1 MLKRFL
7 ISVTCALFLLPTI
20 QASAQQSQGETQYI
34 SDDLFTFIHSGP
46 GRNYR
51 ILGSI
56 IAGSEVTVLR
66 TDSESNYVEIVDDK
80 DRTGWV
86 DGEFVSKQK
95 SLRELVPGLQQ
106 QLADAT
112 QSTSAQQSEND
123 SLRQQFSELQSQNNR
138 LTKQLKTL
146 EEQNADFSQKLD
158 AADQTAKMQWF
169 TRGGIVALI
178 SLILGVIV
186 AYLPKK
192 RRKSD
197 TWM

>member
-1 MLKRFL
+1 MNLTDIKELDSIDPF
-7 ISVTCALFLLPTI
+7 ALHREQFQLPVNKVYLDGNSLGAMTKGT
-20 QASAQQSQGETQYI
+20 ATRLQQVI
-34 SDDLFTFIHSGP
+34 
-46 GRNYR
+46 
-51 ILGSI
+51 
-56 IAGSEVTVLR
+56 
-66 TDSESNYVEIVDDK
+66 
-80 DRTGWV
+80 
-86 DGEFVSKQK
+86 
-95 SLRELVPGLQQ
+95 QQ

-112 QSTSAQQSEND
+112 QSTSAQQNEND

>member
-7 ISVTCALFLLPTI
+7 ISVTCALFLLPIT
-20 QASAQQSQGETQYI
+20 QASAQQPQGETQYI
-34 SDDLFTFIHSGP
+34 SDDLFTFLHSGP

-51 ILGSI
+51 ILGSV
-56 IAGSEVTVLR
+56 IAGAEVQVLR
-66 TDSESNYVEIVDDK
+66 TESDSNYVEIVDDK

-86 DGEFVSKQK
+86 DGEFVSPQK

-112 QSTSAQQSEND
+112 QNTSAQQTENET
-123 SLRQQFSELQSQNNR
+123 LRQQFSELQTQNSK

-158 AADQTAKMQWF
+158 SADQTAKMQWF

>member
-7 ISVTCALFLLPTI
+7 FSVTCALFLLPTI

-34 SDDLFTFIHSGP
+34 SDDLFTFLHSGP

-51 ILGSI
+51 ILGSVV
-56 IAGSEVTVLR
+56 AGSEVTVLQ
-66 TDSESNYVEIVDDK
+66 TDSDSNYVEIVDDK

-86 DGEFVSKQK
+86 DGEFVSPQK

-112 QSTSAQQSEND
+112 
-123 SLRQQFSELQSQNNR
+123 
-138 LTKQLKTL
+138 
-146 EEQNADFSQKLD
+146 ADFSQKLD
-158 AADQTAKMQWF
+158 AADQTEKMQWF

>member
-7 ISVTCALFLLPTI
+7 ISVTCALFLLPI
-20 QASAQQSQGETQYI
+20 SQANAQQSQGETQYI
-34 SDDLFTFIHSGP
+34 SDDLFTFLHSGP

-51 ILGSI
+51 ILGSVV
-56 IAGSEVTVLR
+56 AGTEVKVLQ
-66 TDSESNYVEIVDDK
+66 TDSDSNYVEIIDDK

-86 DGEFVSKQK
+86 DGEFVSPEK

-112 QSTSAQQSEND
+112 RSNNDQQGEND
-123 SLRQQFSELQSQNNR
+123 SLRQQFSELQAQNNT

-178 SLILGVIV
+178 SLILGVII

>member
-7 ISVTCALFLLPTI
+7 ISITCALILSPLSQTN
-20 QASAQQSQGETQYI
+20 AQQSQGETQYI
-34 SDDLFTFIHSGP
+34 SDDLFTFLHSGP

-51 ILGSI
+51 ILGSVV
-56 IAGSEVTVLR
+56 AGTEVKVLQ
-66 TDSESNYVEIVDDK
+66 TDSDSNYVEIIDDK

-86 DGEFVSKQK
+86 DGEFVSPEK

-112 QSTSAQQSEND
+112 RSNNAQQGEND
-123 SLRQQFSELQSQNNR
+123 SLRQQFSELQAQNNT

-178 SLILGVIV
+178 SLILGVII

>member
-7 ISVTCALFLLPTI
+7 ISVTCALFLMPLS
-20 QASAQQSQGETQYI
+20 QANAQQSQGETQYI
-34 SDDLFTFIHSGP
+34 SDDLFTFLHSGP

-51 ILGSI
+51 ILGSVV
-56 IAGSEVTVLR
+56 AGSEVTVLQ
-66 TDSESNYVEIVDDK
+66 TDSDSNYVEIVDDK

-86 DGEFVSKQK
+86 DGEFVSREK
-95 SLRELVPGLQQ
+95 SLRELLPSLQQ

-112 QSTSAQQSEND
+112 QSNSSQQSEND
-123 SLRQQFSELQSQNNR
+123 SLRQQFSELQTQNDT

-146 EEQNADFSQKLD
+146 EKQNADFSQKLD
-158 AADQTAKMQWF
+158 AADQTEKMQWF

>member
-1 MLKRFL
+1 M
-7 ISVTCALFLLPTI
+7 
-20 QASAQQSQGETQYI
+20 
-34 SDDLFTFIHSGP
+34 
-46 GRNYR
+46 
-51 ILGSI
+51 
-56 IAGSEVTVLR
+56 
-66 TDSESNYVEIVDDK
+66 
-80 DRTGWV
+80 
-86 DGEFVSKQK
+86 
-95 SLRELVPGLQQ
+95 SL
-106 QLADAT
+106 
-112 QSTSAQQSEND
+112 
-123 SLRQQFSELQSQNNR
+123 LRQQFSELQAQNNT

-178 SLILGVIV
+178 SLILGVII

>member
-112 QSTSAQQSEND
+112 QSTSAQQNEND

>member
-20 QASAQQSQGETQYI
+20 QASSQQSQGETQYI

-112 QSTSAQQSEND
+112 QSTSAQQNEND

>member
-7 ISVTCALFLLPTI
+7 ISVTCALFLLPIT
-20 QASAQQSQGETQYI
+20 QASAQQPQGETQYI
-34 SDDLFTFIHSGP
+34 SDDLFTFLHSGP

-51 ILGSI
+51 ILGSV
-56 IAGSEVTVLR
+56 IAGAEVQVLR
-66 TDSESNYVEIVDDK
+66 TDSDSNYVEIVDDK

-86 DGEFVSKQK
+86 DGEFVSPQK

-112 QSTSAQQSEND
+112 QNTSAQQTENET
-123 SLRQQFSELQSQNNR
+123 LRQQFSELQTQNSK

-158 AADQTAKMQWF
+158 SADQTAKMQWF